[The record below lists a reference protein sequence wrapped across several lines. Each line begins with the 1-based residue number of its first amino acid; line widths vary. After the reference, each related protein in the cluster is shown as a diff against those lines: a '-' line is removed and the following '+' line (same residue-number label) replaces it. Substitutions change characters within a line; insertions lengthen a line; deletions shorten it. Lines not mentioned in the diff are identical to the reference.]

1 MNHDSFFA
9 ISDPQSKRRS
19 EEPLFKIIHKLVD
32 ETDEPVIEEGDN
44 KENQCKENINDGN
57 SKENEFKENNS
68 KNEEVVSKEEE
79 AEEEEEG
86 EWEVEEIVDYKYDKR
101 KKEGLDE
108 KVVTQTHVLFKY

>member
-57 SKENEFKENNS
+57 NKENEFKENNAN
-68 KNEEVVSKEEE
+68 NEEVVSIHYY
-79 AEEEEEG
+79 A
-86 EWEVEEIVDYKYDKR
+86 IVCHILANRIYFVVA
-101 KKEGLDE
+101 
-108 KVVTQTHVLFKY
+108 KVVQ